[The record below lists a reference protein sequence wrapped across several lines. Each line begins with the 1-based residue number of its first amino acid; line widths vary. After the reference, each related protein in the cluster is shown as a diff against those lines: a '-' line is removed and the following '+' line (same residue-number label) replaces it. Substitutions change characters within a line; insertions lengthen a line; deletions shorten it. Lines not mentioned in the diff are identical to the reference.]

1 MYHLQQPA
9 HTLKRLVANT
19 ITLLPPKCHHISA
32 LPPFHSPEMAA
43 CYLPANGDSI
53 GSLRRKTRFE
63 KGFLY
68 MIRVLPLINTS
79 MIWKLRTKEKSNHSV
94 ISCIVLSHCISF
106 YNDFCIYSILVLNK
120 SVFPAETR
128 NEKPGTEEENG
139 VLTSQTV
146 SRHDVN

>member
-32 LPPFHSPEMAA
+32 LPPFHLPEMAA

-68 MIRVLPLINTS
+68 MIRSFNLNQYIHDMKIIKKKSRIIPL
-79 MIWKLRTKEKSNHSV
+79 
-94 ISCIVLSHCISF
+94 
-106 YNDFCIYSILVLNK
+106 
-120 SVFPAETR
+120 
-128 NEKPGTEEENG
+128 
-139 VLTSQTV
+139 
-146 SRHDVN
+146 

>member
-68 MIRVLPLINTS
+68 MIRSFNLNQYTNDMNIMNKRKNRIIPL
-79 MIWKLRTKEKSNHSV
+79 
-94 ISCIVLSHCISF
+94 
-106 YNDFCIYSILVLNK
+106 
-120 SVFPAETR
+120 
-128 NEKPGTEEENG
+128 
-139 VLTSQTV
+139 
-146 SRHDVN
+146 